1 MQAPSSNTFFVGL
14 PHLREQPQ
22 VCLHTVLL
30 LRLFNACWH
39 GQHAMLFSSEK
50 MKFESGVILG

>member
-1 MQAPSSNTFFVGL
+1 MAHFFVGL

-30 LRLFNACWH
+30 LRLLNVLSALTTCNA
-39 GQHAMLFSSEK
+39 FSSVQVR
-50 MKFESGVILG
+50 FESERNPKQLGLI